1 MKEFLEWLKNQQGKK
16 KIIAII
22 IAVLTTLLYMI
33 SCTTVLT
40 TSKKGGGTQTI
51 KISTETKISADSAS
65 INYLKEK
72 KWQ

>member
-1 MKEFLEWLKNQQGKK
+1 MKELLQWLKNQQGNR

-51 KISTETKISADSAS
+51 TISTETNISADSAS
-65 INYLKEK
+65 INLNDLKK
-72 KWQ
+72 